1 MKSTST
7 VKWIVIIVLTISV
20 IGGGIYA
27 WRALSFNP
35 TIDRLLT
42 ENTELKQAITRLTE
56 ETQIGYAKVISQERR
71 NGKLFTKLLFVETRP
86 NEPLKSVLKKEYE
99 IEGDIVHFDALIV
112 KFGRQLVMDGQERAM
127 YLWRRIYGEHSPP
140 EQGLPIN
147 IESQAPARYA
157 QLCQHLSLQDR
168 QLFWDNIWSLANDPN
183 HLTDFGIQAIY
194 GNVVYQKLQP
204 GLIYVFK
211 IDNTGSLYPEVV
223 PDL

>member
-1 MKSTST
+1 M
-7 VKWIVIIVLTISV
+7 
-20 IGGGIYA
+20 
-27 WRALSFNP
+27 
-35 TIDRLLT
+35 
-42 ENTELKQAITRLTE
+42 
-56 ETQIGYAKVISQERR
+56 
-71 NGKLFTKLLFVETRP
+71 FVETRP
-86 NEPLKSVLKKEYE
+86 NEPLQSVLKKEYE
-99 IEGDIVHFDALIV
+99 IEGDIIHFDALIV